1 MYLPTDSE
9 RTSALQVVRD
19 TGLHSKFLERPVV
32 LDVVLPPG
40 YDPAAP
46 TRYPVL
52 YLNDGQ
58 DLRRLRLPA
67 TLRLLYRQR
76 QLGPFVLVAI
86 HAHQRIQE
94 YGTAAQPDY
103 LGRGSRAG
111 QYTDFVRHELL
122 THVRQHYHV
131 TSDPNQTVV
140 AGFSL
145 GGLTAFDFVWHHPD
159 VATRAGAFSGS
170 FWWRRRAIED
180 GYTDADR
187 IMHRLVRARAAHPDH
202 RFWLQT
208 GTLDETN
215 DRNHNGIID
224 SIEDTLDLMA
234 VLVRQGLPDARIRYV
249 EAVGGRHN
257 QNTWGHLMPDFL
269 HWAFGTLGTRPP
281 LPVLQVDKTQLTSP
295 WNIRQRLN
303 RRRHLGSKFFSQ
315 YLAASVLPVS
325 SMSSSHRPA
334 AGQYNAYYDTYIRLV
349 PEGSD
354 PLVQLQQ
361 QPQELRRLVGSLTD
375 EQAHFAYASGK
386 WTIKEMLV
394 HVIDTER
401 IFAYRALRIA
411 RGDQQPLA
419 GFDQD
424 EYVPNSGANERSLE
438 SILKEYDAVRAAT
451 LSLFESFQ
459 PAAYDR
465 MGVASG
471 FPVSVRAL
479 AYILPGHEA
488 HHLHILQERYLP
500 HLPA

>member
-1 MYLPTDSE
+1 MSIDSE

-19 TGLHSKFLERPVV
+19 TALHSRFLGRPVR

-40 YDPAAP
+40 YDPTTP

-67 TLRLLYRQR
+67 TLRHLYRQR
-76 QLGPFVLVAI
+76 QLDPFVLVAI
-86 HAHQRIQE
+86 HAHERIQE

-103 LGRGSRAG
+103 LSRGSRAG
-111 QYTDFVRHELL
+111 RYTEFVLHELV

-131 TSDPNQTVV
+131 TSDPNQTVY

-145 GGLTAFDFVWHHPD
+145 GGLTAFDFVWHHPEI
-159 VATRAGAFSGS
+159 ATRAGAFSGS

-187 IMHRLVRARAAHPDH
+187 IMHRLVRTRPAHPDH

-234 VLVRQGLPDARIRYV
+234 VLVRQGLPDSRVRYV
-249 EAVGGRHN
+249 EVAGGRHN
-257 QNTWGHLMPDFL
+257 QYTWGHLLPDFL
-269 HWAFGTLGTRPP
+269 HWAFGTPGTRPP
-281 LPVLQVDKTQLTSP
+281 QLVLQVDKSPLTSP
-295 WNIRQRLN
+295 WSSRRRLN
-303 RRRHLGSKFFSQ
+303 RRRRRGGKFFSQ
-315 YLAASVLPVS
+315 YLEAAALPIA
-325 SMSSSHRPA
+325 SMSSFLRPVV
-334 AGQYNAYYDTYIRLV
+334 GQYNAYYDTYICLV
-349 PEGSD
+349 PEGTD

-361 QPQELRRLVGSLTD
+361 QPEELRRLVGQLTD
-375 EQAHFAYASGK
+375 EQAGFAYAPGK
-386 WTIKEMLV
+386 WSIKEMLV
-394 HVIDTER
+394 HILDTER

-424 EYVPNSGANERSLE
+424 EYVPYSGANERSLE
-438 SILKEYDAVRAAT
+438 SIVKEYDTVRAAT

-459 PAAYDR
+459 PGAYDR
-465 MGVASG
+465 MGIASG

-479 AYILPGHEA
+479 AFILPGHEA
-488 HHLHILQERYLP
+488 HHLHILQQRYLP
-500 HLPA
+500 DLPA